1 MKNTDSQ
8 ITRSA
13 GGGGENNWSSSID
26 FQIKT
31 TTAFCVLFSSIDLKI
46 FVMTNTNEKAKQTK
60 PHTSPH

>member
-13 GGGGENNWSSSID
+13 GGNNRSSSID

-31 TTAFCVLFSSIDLKI
+31 TTVFCVLFSSIDLKI
-46 FVMTNTNEKAKQTK
+46 FVMTNTNEKAKYKQRLIQA
-60 PHTSPH
+60 PN